1 MITGRDPAAREA
13 FAAELAGIGTEVR
26 FYAVDLA
33 DPLASAGSATG
44 AVASYEIAEFCG
56 VPSLGQERGGH
67 RLSDL

>member
-33 DPLASAGSATG
+33 DPLAAAGSATG
-44 AVASYEIAEFCG
+44 AVASYEIAEFVVFLRSDRSG
-56 VPSLGQERGGH
+56 VVTG
-67 RLSDL
+67 